1 MRISDWSSDVCS
13 SDLGAAHVAQLQAR
27 NNAQQARL
35 DDTRREAQRE
45 VNALAARMGE
55 LQAEANRL
63 NALGER
69 LTRIGQLGDGEFD
82 FDKPVGIGGEGPV
95 RDMAAGTLRSGMG
108 ELGMQLADS
117 GKQLSVLESLLF
129 NRELDRSATPSRMPI
144 LNTYITSGYGGRAD
158 PFGGGRAFHKGID
171 FHARTGDPVLA
182 VADGVVSFSG
192 RRSGYGKVVEVDHG
206 NGYVTRYAHNSRSEE
221 HKYELQSLMSISYAV
236 LCFIKITHT
245 SAFHTDYH
253 TFPLPAALPIS
264 NRNPYSTSGYGG
276 RANPSGGGGAFH
288 KGSDYHARTGDPVL
302 AVADGVVS
310 FSGRRSGYGKVVEVD
325 HGNGYVTRYAHN
337 SRLGVQVGDLV
348 RSGQQIAKAGST
360 GRSTGAHVH
369 FEVWQDGRVLNPRKF
384 LGEHDTKRM

>member
-206 NGYVTRYAHNSRSEE
+206 NGS
-221 HKYELQSLMSISYAV
+221 
-236 LCFIKITHT
+236 
-245 SAFHTDYH
+245 
-253 TFPLPAALPIS
+253 
-264 NRNPYSTSGYGG
+264 
-276 RANPSGGGGAFH
+276 
-288 KGSDYHARTGDPVL
+288 
-302 AVADGVVS
+302 
-310 FSGRRSGYGKVVEVD
+310 
-325 HGNGYVTRYAHN
+325 VTRYAHN

-369 FEVWQDGRVLNPRKF
+369 FEVWQAGRVLNPRK
-384 LGEHDTKRM
+384 LRGDKGATKGRLVWRSYRADQA

>member
-1 MRISDWSSDVCS
+1 MTLHSFLTSARDLSASSWRWTRRNGHALAVRAGVLAGRAAAHVHARTHAAALALHARS
-13 SDLGAAHVAQLQAR
+13 AARPATAIAVLVLGGAALGVGATQGIGAAHLAQLQAR
-27 NNAQQARL
+27 SDAQQARL
-35 DDTRREAQRE
+35 DETRRQAQRE

-82 FDKPVGIGGEGPV
+82 FNKPVGIGGEGPV
-95 RDMAAGTLRSGMG
+95 RDMAAGDLRNGMG

-158 PFGGGRAFHKGID
+158 PFGGGRGFHKGID

-206 NGYVTRYAHNSRSEE
+206 NGYVTRYAHNSRLE
-221 HKYELQSLMSISYAV
+221 
-236 LCFIKITHT
+236 
-245 SAFHTDYH
+245 
-253 TFPLPAALPIS
+253 
-264 NRNPYSTSGYGG
+264 
-276 RANPSGGGGAFH
+276 
-288 KGSDYHARTGDPVL
+288 
-302 AVADGVVS
+302 
-310 FSGRRSGYGKVVEVD
+310 
-325 HGNGYVTRYAHN
+325 
-337 SRLGVQVGDLV
+337 VQVGDLV
-348 RSGQQIAKAGST
+348 RSGQQIARAGST

-369 FEVWQDGRVLNPRKF
+369 FEVWRDGRVLNPRKF
-384 LGEHDTKRM
+384 LGEQDTKRM